1 MIRLFDAA
9 TDAEIGV
16 LEEDQLA
23 ALIDAFEEESSD
35 DDEYY
40 VDDATVDMLE
50 DGGADPA
57 LVALLRAAVE
67 ARGGELDVR
76 WERD

>member
-1 MIRLFDAA
+1 MIRLWDVA
-9 TDAEIGV
+9 TDAQIGTIS
-16 LEEDQLA
+16 EDQLA
-23 ALIDAFEEESSD
+23 DLVDALEEESAS

-50 DGGADPA
+50 DGGADPD
-57 LVALLRAAVE
+57 LVTLLRDALAE
-67 ARGGELDVR
+67 RGGEMDVR